1 MTHCTTVTSNFFH
14 HSFINSLVI
23 CFFFLNKQE
32 PYITWCSHILKD
44 GGELACGNK
53 DLTSC
58 KKRNMKLWIQTR
70 IRYWQRFKTRRQNHK
85 AKWIILWLAFEYS
98 CLRNSYMPFN
108 VIILIITNFSI
119 IAIMAV
125 HMLKWA
131 EVLNN
136 FFLLVLL

>member
-1 MTHCTTVTSNFFH
+1 
-14 HSFINSLVI
+14 
-23 CFFFLNKQE
+23 
-32 PYITWCSHILKD
+32 
-44 GGELACGNK
+44 
-53 DLTSC
+53 
-58 KKRNMKLWIQTR
+58 
-70 IRYWQRFKTRRQNHK
+70 
-85 AKWIILWLAFEYS
+85 
-98 CLRNSYMPFN
+98 MPFN